1 MDKGAW
7 WAIVHGVIK
16 SQTRLKQL
24 STHSTHTPTKINFK
38 KGHGKKQQRDSWYVA
53 PRVVQLSITGAIEPS
68 WYMLAGGNSVKNT
81 M

>member
-1 MDKGAW
+1 MDQGAW
-7 WAIVHGVIK
+7 RAIVHGVIK

-24 STHSTHTPTKINFK
+24 STHGTHTPTKINFK

-81 M
+81 V